1 MSAREIIAKSLH
13 RTGGL
18 RVLERVARTHEFRL
32 EENSR
37 RPHFSRATTGKYV
50 ILCYHRIGT
59 GGIPYY
65 SELPAQEFEKQM
77 HFLSTHYRILPL
89 SQLLKEMA
97 DPSSKTQAVALTF
110 DDGYRGLYNEAL
122 PILTKYKIPATVY
135 LTAGVIE
142 SGDPAWYDKIF
153 LIMLLYPKVT
163 LEIQLDEPRRFL
175 LNSVQARLTAA
186 VEIVSKL
193 RRVPNAERLTRC
205 VELENQVTMPADG
218 LADRMLNWK
227 QVKEMQQ
234 QGIEFG
240 AHTMTH
246 PAMSRLEPQ
255 EAEREL
261 RESKQLIENRLQT
274 PVQDFAYPFGQPW
287 DCSPEVE
294 QQIARIGFRSA
305 VTTSWGVNRTGSNP
319 LALRRPQI
327 GQEGSLSLYAF
338 QMNQL
343 FLRDEEPRASDSFSH
358 QRVNTAP
365 AAAATNEPRPAR
377 IENSRN
383 TTKMTSEVKQDA

>member
-1 MSAREIIAKSLH
+1 MSAREIVAKTLH

-18 RVLERVARTHEFRL
+18 RILERIARKYEFRL
-32 EENSR
+32 EENSH
-37 RPHFSRATTGKYV
+37 RPHFSRANTGKYV

-65 SELPAQEFEKQM
+65 SELPAKEFEKQM
-77 HFLSTHYRILPL
+77 HFLSSHYRILPL

-97 DPSSKTQAVALTF
+97 DPSSKSQAVALTF

-153 LIMLLYPKVT
+153 LTMLVYPKET
-163 LEIQLDEPRRFL
+163 LEIQLDAPRRFTL
-175 LNSVQARLTAA
+175 QSKQARLAAA

-193 RRVPNAERLTRC
+193 RRVPNAERRARC
-205 VELENQVTMPADG
+205 VELENQVSMPADG
-218 LADRMLNWK
+218 LTDRMLNWK
-227 QVKEMQQ
+227 QAKEMQQ

-261 RESKQLIENRLQT
+261 RESKQLIEDRLQT
-274 PVQDFAYPFGQPW
+274 AVQDFAYPFGQPW

-294 QQIARIGFRSA
+294 KQIAQIGFRSA
-305 VTTSWGVNRTGSNP
+305 VTTTWGVNRTNSNP

-343 FLRDEEPRASDSFSH
+343 FLRDEEPRAS
-358 QRVNTAP
+358 
-365 AAAATNEPRPAR
+365 EPRAAR
-377 IENSRN
+377 AENSIS
-383 TTKMTSEVKQDA
+383 TTKMTTEVKQDA

>member
-18 RVLERVARTHEFRL
+18 RLLERMARAYEFRL
-32 EENSR
+32 DEKSR
-37 RPHFSRATTGKYV
+37 RPHFSRATAGKYV

-65 SELPAQEFEKQM
+65 SELPAREFEKQM
-77 HFLSTHYRILPL
+77 RFLNAHYRILPL
-89 SQLLKEMA
+89 ERLLNEMGDA
-97 DPSSKTQAVALTF
+97 DAKTQAVALTF

-135 LTAGVIE
+135 LTAGAIE
-142 SGDPAWYDKIF
+142 SGVPAWYDKIF
-153 LIMLLYPKVT
+153 LTMLVYPKDFV
-163 LEIQLDEPRRFL
+163 EIQLDTARRFAL
-175 LNSVQARLTAA
+175 PSKQARLAAA

-193 RRVPNAERLTRC
+193 RRVPNAERRARC
-205 VELENQVTMPADG
+205 VELENQVALPADG
-218 LADRMLNWK
+218 LADRMLNWT
-227 QVKEMQQ
+227 QVREMQRN
-234 QGIEFG
+234 GIEFG

-261 RESKQLIENRLQT
+261 RESKQLIEERLQT
-274 PVQDFAYPFGQPW
+274 PVRDFAYPFGQPW
-287 DCSPEVE
+287 DCGAEVE
-294 QQIARIGFRSA
+294 RLIVSCGFRSA
-305 VTTSWGVNRTGSNP
+305 VTTSWGVNRTGANP
-319 LALRRPQI
+319 FALRRPQI

-343 FLRDEEPRASDSFSH
+343 FLRDEEPQASDSFSH
-358 QRVNTAP
+358 LPVSATPP
-365 AAAATNEPRPAR
+365 AQNETRATRAESPR
-377 IENSRN
+377 SK
-383 TTKMTSEVKQDA
+383 TMTSEVKQDA